1 MARTAAV
8 LNTSGRRISSAKV
21 PEGPPGSYSQ
31 CKRVGN
37 HVYLSGQI
45 AIDKRGK
52 LVSKSDPYL
61 QARQIF
67 QNIKALMEAAGG
79 SVDDVV
85 KLTMYTTDIRF
96 QPAIW
101 KARRE
106 VFAGDFPASTLVGV
120 ASLFDPDNLVEV
132 EAIGYIDDK
141 PQRRRR

>member
-1 MARTAAV
+1 MAKKPAV
-8 LNTSGRRISSAKV
+8 FNPSSRRISSAQV

-37 HVYLSGQI
+37 HVYMSGQI
-45 AIDKRGK
+45 AIDRNGK

-67 QNIKALMEAAGG
+67 RNIKALMEAAGG
-79 SVDDVV
+79 TVNDVV
-85 KLTMYTTDIRF
+85 KITMYTLDIRF
-96 QPAIW
+96 QPEIW

-106 VFAGDFPASTLVGV
+106 VFSGDFPASTLVGV
-120 ASLFDPDNLVEV
+120 TALFSPDNLVEV

-141 PQRRRR
+141 PQRKRR